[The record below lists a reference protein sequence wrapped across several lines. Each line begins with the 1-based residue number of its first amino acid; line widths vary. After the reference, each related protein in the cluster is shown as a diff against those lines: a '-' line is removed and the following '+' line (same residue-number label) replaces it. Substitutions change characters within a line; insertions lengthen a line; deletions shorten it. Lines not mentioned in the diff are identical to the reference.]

1 MHGLETPDLKYE
13 PMSVRVSDHSRN
25 SETFIE
31 FAATLVR
38 GNMTVD
44 TLEAEIISSNTH
56 PKKAPDSIF
65 GNFGR
70 RAVEQAHIHKVS
82 EEFEKL
88 TRNSWYR

>member
-1 MHGLETPDLKYE
+1 
-13 PMSVRVSDHSRN
+13 
-25 SETFIE
+25 
-31 FAATLVR
+31 
-38 GNMTVD
+38 MTVD

-65 GNFGR
+65 ENSGR